1 VLSAKPTHP
10 PSRPRPRRPGFAS
23 RSGRSGRRTP
33 LACAACALTAS
44 LHLTAAAQAPGSAAQ
59 TIVVTGSKGGYVAND
74 SSAAGALGARAVLDT
89 PFTVNVV
96 TRELIEDQQARL
108 LTEVLRTD
116 AAATTSFGGGYTSY
130 QSVNLRG
137 FFLSNTA
144 NFRRDGLPFTHLS
157 ETPFEN
163 VERVEVLKGL
173 SGFLYGFAAPGGI
186 VNLVPKKPTNGPTRS
201 VRLGYTSNSL
211 LAASVDLGGRFGPG
225 DGFGYRVNLA
235 AEGGETAIEDADL
248 QRALA
253 SAYLDWRVAPGWVV
267 GLDLES
273 HRIRPRGQPLY
284 YQLAAGV
291 PVPAAPD
298 LSRFNGVSYAGYE
311 TRDTI
316 IGLRAEGALA
326 PGWRLS
332 LAAQDHDHR
341 RDAWF
346 PSATIQNAAGDMQV
360 GLLRDALQA
369 YPSRSAQAV
378 LTGQIDTGAVRHE
391 LSAGLNWN
399 NNEGLRGDYVGADP
413 YASNLYAPQPA
424 PASNLFARRAQYR
437 AATFHERAV
446 FIADTVRLGER
457 WQLIAGLRRA
467 ELATRNYNFT
477 GSQTAAYDRG
487 ATTPSVAA
495 VFQPRA
501 TLSLYGSYVQGLEQG
516 GVAPAGTVNAG
527 EVFAPLE
534 SEQIEAGVKWQAR
547 SDLLLSASL
556 FRIDKGLGYTDPAS
570 NRFTQQGSQ
579 VHDGLEISAAGELAP
594 GVSLVAGY
602 MFLDAVAE
610 RTGNAAVEGRRPVNV
625 PRHTATLLAD
635 WRIRAVPGLA
645 ASLGGQ
651 YLSGRALDASNE
663 RAIPCYG
670 LLNAGVRY
678 ETRWF
683 DRRATLR
690 AHVDNLLDKRYWA
703 AATPTL
709 YAGLPRTFKLSVQVD
724 L

>member
-1 VLSAKPTHP
+1 VLSAKPTHTP
-10 PSRPRPRRPGFAS
+10 PGPGERRSRRVSRAS
-23 RSGRSGRRTP
+23 VRTS
-33 LACAACALTAS
+33 LASAACALTAS
-44 LHLTAAAQAPGSAAQ
+44 VHLNVNAQATGSDAQ
-59 TIVVTGSKGGYVAND
+59 TIVVTGSKSGYTAKD

-137 FFLSNTA
+137 FGLSNTA

-163 VERVEVLKGL
+163 VDRVEVLKGL
-173 SGFLYGFAAPGGI
+173 SGFLYGFASPGGI
-186 VNLVPKKPTNGPTRS
+186 VNVVPKKPTNGPTRS

-211 LAASVDLGGRFGPG
+211 LAASVDLGGRFSQ
-225 DGFGYRVNLA
+225 DDRFGYRVNLA
-235 AEGGETAIEDADL
+235 AEGGETAIDDADL
-248 QRALA
+248 KRLLA
-253 SAYLDWRVAPGWVV
+253 SAYLDWRITPGWVV

-316 IGLRAEGALA
+316 IGLRAEGKLA
-326 PGWRLS
+326 PGWNLS

-378 LTGQIDTGAVRHE
+378 LTGQMTTGAVRHE

-399 NNEGLRGDYVGADP
+399 NNEGLRGDYVGAAP
-413 YASNLYAPQPA
+413 YASNLYEPVPA
-424 PASNLFARRAQYR
+424 PASNLFALRSQYR

-446 FIADTVRLGER
+446 FVADTVSLGER
-457 WQLIAGLRRA
+457 WQVVAGLRRV
-467 ELATRNYNFT
+467 ELATRNYNFA
-477 GSQTAAYDRG
+477 GNQTAAYDRG
-487 ATTPSVAA
+487 ATTPSVAV
-495 VFQPRA
+495 VFKPQ
-501 TLSLYGSYVQGLEQG
+501 TSLSLYGSYVQGLEQG
-516 GVAPAGTVNAG
+516 GVAPASAVNAG

-534 SEQIEAGVKWQAR
+534 SEQIEAGVKWQP
-547 SDLLLSASL
+547 SSNLLLSASL
-556 FRIDKGLGYTDPAS
+556 FRIDKGLGYTDPAT
-570 NRFTQQGSQ
+570 NRFTQ
-579 VHDGLEISAAGELAP
+579 
-594 GVSLVAGY
+594 
-602 MFLDAVAE
+602 
-610 RTGNAAVEGRRPVNV
+610 EGR
-625 PRHTATLLAD
+625 
-635 WRIRAVPGLA
+635 PGDL
-645 ASLGGQ
+645 
-651 YLSGRALDASNE
+651 
-663 RAIPCYG
+663 
-670 LLNAGVRY
+670 
-678 ETRWF
+678 
-683 DRRATLR
+683 RRR
-690 AHVDNLLDKRYWA
+690 
-703 AATPTL
+703 
-709 YAGLPRTFKLSVQVD
+709 
-724 L
+724 